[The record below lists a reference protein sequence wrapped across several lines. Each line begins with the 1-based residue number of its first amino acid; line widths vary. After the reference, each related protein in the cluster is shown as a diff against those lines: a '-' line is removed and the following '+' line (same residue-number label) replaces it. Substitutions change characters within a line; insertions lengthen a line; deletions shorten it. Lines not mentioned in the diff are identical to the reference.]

1 MKPATPLPWA
11 LSEQRIHYAI
21 ASYKTQQRVA
31 EIRHCEGPNG
41 HNTKDNAAY
50 IVAACNAYPALVA
63 ALRESLQAYE
73 GDFGPMHISTR
84 HRALLRSLGEEA

>member
-1 MKPATPLPWA
+1 MTTNKPATPLPWSGTHNPRSNLGKVHGSIDPVCA
-11 LSEQRIHYAI
+11 TPR
-21 ASYKTQQRVA
+21 
-31 EIRHCEGPNG
+31 PNDA
-41 HNTKDNAAY
+41 TY